1 MKTQFLPID
10 YDYFDFEGR
19 NYMLIIGRNE
29 KGRRMAIIDTCP
41 VYLWAIL
48 DEGIK
53 DKKTKEI
60 MAKISKIKLDVKGRK
75 TSVKKVELCKKNFL
89 GKPVKALKIYATNY
103 KDLHDIADQLGMPE
117 IEKRRGYDLGFI
129 SHYIIERKLK
139 PLSWYEIE
147 GEILNNSQEFGG
159 IDSVLE
165 VDFVIKAE
173 KIREIENK
181 KFKPKVLAYDIETD
195 AFKIGEGEIL
205 MISLVSDDFKKVLT
219 YKSPKEI
226 ETDLEY
232 VEYVKDKA

>member
-41 VYLWAIL
+41 VYFWAIL

-75 TSVKKVELCKKNFL
+75 TSVEKVELCDKNFL

-117 IEKRRGYDLGFI
+117 IEMRRGYDLGFAT
-129 SHYIIERKLK
+129 HYIMEKKII
-139 PLSWYEIE
+139 PLNWYEIS
-147 GEILNNSQEFGG
+147 GEVLDHSEEFGKIG
-159 IDSVLE
+159 MHLDVDMCIKLLEKKEIADS
-165 VDFVIKAE
+165 DK
-173 KIREIENK
+173 KISFE
-181 KFKPKVLAYDIETD
+181 PKV
-195 AFKIGEGEIL
+195 
-205 MISLVSDDFKKVLT
+205 
-219 YKSPKEI
+219 
-226 ETDLEY
+226 
-232 VEYVKDKA
+232 